1 MGLRLEVYNEN
12 FVGLIADFSF
22 VNDSAEF
29 CSSNNIDDAI
39 AYFNL
44 YLDPKTNRL
53 KRHDPNQK
61 VVDKLAISI
70 DNIDTFQE
78 QLEAVTDQL
87 PDEEALKYNLLF
99 EEWSPVGQY
108 DVGDRIRYDGVLY
121 KCLQAHDAQR
131 DWYPLVAPSLWAQ
144 VLIDPSISGPQPWVQ
159 PGANNAYMQGD
170 QVEHNGKV
178 WESWVDN
185 NVWEPGTVGTESLW
199 VEVI

>member
-1 MGLRLEVYNEN
+1 MGLRLEIYNEN
-12 FVGLIADFSF
+12 FVGLIADFNF

-39 AYFNL
+39 AYFDL

-53 KRHDPNQK
+53 KRNDPNQR
-61 VVDKLAISI
+61 VVDKLAITI

-108 DVGDRIRYDGVLY
+108 KIGDRIRYYGVLY
-121 KCLQAHDAQR
+121 KCLQAHDAQQ
-131 DWYPLVAPSLWAQ
+131 DWHPLAAPSLWAQ
-144 VLIDPSISGPQPWVQ
+144 VLIDPSISGPQAWVQ

-178 WESWVDN
+178 WESQVDN
-185 NVWEPGTVGTESLW
+185 NVWEPGIVGTESLW